1 MVAQIAAWI
10 ATIGFAAMVCFQ
22 LLLALGL
29 PLGRAAWRG
38 KYTRLPTRLR
48 IASLLSIGV
57 YVYASICVLEKGGV
71 ASILESPQVVT
82 YSVWVFVAYLGLNTA
97 GNLASK
103 SRLERRIMTPASL
116 VLGLMCLTVAIA
128 S

>member
-1 MVAQIAAWI
+1 MAAPIAAWI
-10 ATIGFAAMVCFQ
+10 ATIGFAAMMCFQ

-57 YVYASICVLEKGGV
+57 YVYATICVLEKGGV
-71 ASILESPQVVT
+71 VSILNSPQVVT

-97 GNLASK
+97 GNLASE